1 MIARAAPSWEL
12 TLLNCW
18 QLSLDGEAASVSSR
32 QQRLITAL
40 ALAGTR
46 SRTYFAN
53 LLWPDCSESQAAGSL
68 RASLHAITHQ
78 QPGLLHPSSNPL
90 ALDPSVVVD
99 VNRVRRTIAEIDR
112 LHSVG
117 VDAIHDLRGADLL
130 PDWYED
136 WVLFERERLDS
147 QRLLALE
154 TLAEHYLAI
163 ADIGRALDA
172 ASAAVEIEPLRESSH
187 LLLARCHLALGN
199 SAAAM
204 RLYHSLEERLLE
216 EMSIAPSPRF
226 AELLD
231 GVLTSRHA
239 RR

>member
-1 MIARAAPSWEL
+1 M
-12 TLLNCW
+12 
-18 QLSLDGEAASVSSR
+18 SSR
-32 QQRLITAL
+32 QRRLITAL

-68 RASLHAITHQ
+68 RASLHAISHQ
-78 QPGLLHPSSNPL
+78 QPGLLNPSSNPL
-90 ALDPSVVVD
+90 SLDSSVAVD
-99 VNRVRRTIAEIDR
+99 VNRVRRIIADIDGQEIDR
-112 LHSVG
+112 AG
-117 VDAIHDLRGADLL
+117 AIHELRGADLL

-136 WVLFERERLDS
+136 WVLFERERLNS
-147 QRLLALE
+147 QRLRALE
-154 TLAEHYLAI
+154 SLAEHYLAI

-172 ASAAVEIEPLRESSH
+172 AGAAVEIEPLRESSH
-187 LLLARCHLALGN
+187 LLLLRCHLALGN

-226 AELLD
+226 TELLD
-231 GVLTSRHA
+231 GVLASRHA